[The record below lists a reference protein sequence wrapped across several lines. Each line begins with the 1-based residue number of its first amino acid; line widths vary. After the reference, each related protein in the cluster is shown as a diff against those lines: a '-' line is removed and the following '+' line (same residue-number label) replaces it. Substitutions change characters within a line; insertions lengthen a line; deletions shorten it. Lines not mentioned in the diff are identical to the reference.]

1 MKTTVVIGASPDPS
15 RTSYQAVQRMSGLG
29 MQVTAIG
36 LREGE
41 IDGVKIQTGKPV
53 ISEVDTVSLYVGP
66 KNQPGWYDYIISL
79 KPERLILNPGAE
91 NPELEK
97 LAEANGIE
105 VISACTLVMLS
116 VGTF

>member
-1 MKTTVVIGASPDPS
+1 MKTTVVIGASPDTE
-15 RTSYQAVQRMSGLG
+15 RTSYQAVQRLTSMG
-29 MQVTAIG
+29 MPVVAVG

-41 IDGVKIQTGKPV
+41 IGSVKIQTGKPV
-53 ISEVDTVSLYVGP
+53 INNVDTVSLYVGP
-66 KNQPGWYDYIISL
+66 KNQKGWYDYIISM

-97 LAEANGIE
+97 LAAENNI
-105 VISACTLVMLS
+105 VVLNACTLVMLS